1 MACRACESEKQR
13 ELPSEINIH
22 PPPGLENLDRACVL
36 AVPTLLVCFDC
47 GFAEFV
53 LEEGERTKLY
63 EHYGNET
70 FVGWQGSSNQV
81 WHTLRILPICAACKR
96 IREKDGTWIPLDEH
110 VTDHT

>member
-1 MACRACESEKQR
+1 MACRACGSEKQR

-22 PPPGLENLDRACVL
+22 PPHGLANLDRPCVL

-47 GFAEFV
+47 GFTEFV

-70 FVGWQGSSNQV
+70 LAGWQGSSTQV
-81 WHTLRILPICAACKR
+81 GRALRILPICAGCWYFCQFCAHR
-96 IREKDGTWIPLDEH
+96 
-110 VTDHT
+110 